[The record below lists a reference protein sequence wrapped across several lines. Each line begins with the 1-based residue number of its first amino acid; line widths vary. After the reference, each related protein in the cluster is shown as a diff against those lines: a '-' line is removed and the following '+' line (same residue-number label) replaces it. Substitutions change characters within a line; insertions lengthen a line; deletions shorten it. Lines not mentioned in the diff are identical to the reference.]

1 MKRLSIL
8 LFVVLFSCMTT
19 NAQTTIKDALRNY
32 AKFKRQ
38 AETLADEHKWVSFKY
53 KDIHYSGDSL
63 LFEEESELIIK
74 YDGKNSSLFYNINSI
89 EWFYLLDKDYYKKIE
104 KPEGSLIKYEN
115 TIFDF
120 GRHYDALGKY
130 GFIPRFFIDIPY
142 YIYPISFAE
151 SMNMTQIFNEIEERE
166 IDGELYNVYKFD
178 NNERRVRFYVN
189 AATNIMDSAYTE
201 IYQYSSK
208 VYYTFYDFSFE
219 NRQSYID
226 SIFNFDNKEYENY
239 SKYDIVNSEPYYSFD
254 TIVTDKLLDF
264 TLVDLNNDTTTLRE
278 QEGWVLLNFCTIT
291 SDYSMRQLDRYAKEK
306 DSLGYRILEKEGI
319 KIMAIEHKSNN
330 MEYIEKYAK
339 KHHSE
344 DITYSAKGI
353 SNAIDVNWWECY
365 YLISPDKK
373 VVYRAEKLEDYS
385 EIINKLKVEN

>member
-19 NAQTTIKDALRNY
+19 NAQTTIKDALQNY

-120 GRHYDALGKY
+120 GRHYDALGKQ

-151 SMNMTQIFNEIEERE
+151 SMNMKQIFNEIEERE

-226 SIFNFDNKEYENY
+226 SIFNFDNKEYEKY

-264 TLVDLNNDTTTLRE
+264 PLVDLNNDTTTLRE

-330 MEYIEKYAK
+330 MEYIEKYAMR
-339 KHHSE
+339 HHSE

-353 SNAIDVNWWECY
+353 FNAIDVNWWECY

-373 VVYRAEKLEDYS
+373 AVYRTEKLGDYS
-385 EIINKLKVEN
+385 EIINKMKIEN

>member
-1 MKRLSIL
+1 M
-8 LFVVLFSCMTT
+8 FVVLFSCMTT
-19 NAQTTIKDALRNY
+19 NAQTTIKDALQNY

-53 KDIHYSGDSL
+53 KDIHYYGDSL
-63 LFEEESELIIK
+63 LFEGESELIIK

-120 GRHYDALGKY
+120 DRYYDALGKY

-226 SIFNFDNKEYENY
+226 SIFNFDNKEYEKY

-264 TLVDLNNDTTTLRE
+264 PLVDLNNDTTTLRE

-339 KHHSE
+339 RHHSE

-353 SNAIDVNWWECY
+353 FNAIDVNWWECY

-373 VVYRAEKLEDYS
+373 AVYRTEKLGDYS

>member
-1 MKRLSIL
+1 M
-8 LFVVLFSCMTT
+8 FVVLFSCMTT
-19 NAQTTIKDALRNY
+19 NAQTTIKDALQNY

-38 AETLADEHKWVSFKY
+38 AETLADEYKWVSFKY
-53 KDIHYSGDSL
+53 KDIHYYGDSL
-63 LFEEESELIIK
+63 LFEGESELIIK

-120 GRHYDALGKY
+120 DRYYDALGKY

-226 SIFNFDNKEYENY
+226 SIFNFDNKEYEKY

-264 TLVDLNNDTTTLRE
+264 PLVDLNNDTTTLRE

-339 KHHSE
+339 RHHSE

-353 SNAIDVNWWECY
+353 FNAIDVNWWECY

-373 VVYRAEKLEDYS
+373 AVYRTEKLGDYS

>member
-19 NAQTTIKDALRNY
+19 SAQTTIKDALQNY

-120 GRHYDALGKY
+120 DRYYDALGKY

-151 SMNMTQIFNEIEERE
+151 SMDMTQIFNEIEERE

-226 SIFNFDNKEYENY
+226 SIFNFDNKEYEKY

-264 TLVDLNNDTTTLRE
+264 PLVDLNNDTTTLRE

-291 SDYSMRQLDRYAKEK
+291 CDYSMRQLDRYAKEK

-339 KHHSE
+339 RHHSE

-353 SNAIDVNWWECY
+353 FNAIDVNWWECY

-373 VVYRAEKLEDYS
+373 VVYRAEKMGDYS
-385 EIINKLKVEN
+385 EIINKLKIRL

>member
-1 MKRLSIL
+1 M
-8 LFVVLFSCMTT
+8 
-19 NAQTTIKDALRNY
+19 
-32 AKFKRQ
+32 
-38 AETLADEHKWVSFKY
+38 
-53 KDIHYSGDSL
+53 
-63 LFEEESELIIK
+63 
-74 YDGKNSSLFYNINSI
+74 
-89 EWFYLLDKDYYKKIE
+89 
-104 KPEGSLIKYEN
+104 
-115 TIFDF
+115 
-120 GRHYDALGKY
+120 
-130 GFIPRFFIDIPY
+130 
-142 YIYPISFAE
+142 
-151 SMNMTQIFNEIEERE
+151 
-166 IDGELYNVYKFD
+166 
-178 NNERRVRFYVN
+178 RFYVN

-226 SIFNFDNKEYENY
+226 SIFNFDNKEYEKY

-264 TLVDLNNDTTTLRE
+264 PLVDFNNDTTTLRE

-319 KIMAIEHKSNN
+319 KILAIEHKSNN

-339 KHHSE
+339 RHHSE

-353 SNAIDVNWWECY
+353 FNAIDVNWWECY

-373 VVYRAEKLEDYS
+373 VVYRTEKLEDYS

>member
-1 MKRLSIL
+1 M
-8 LFVVLFSCMTT
+8 
-19 NAQTTIKDALRNY
+19 
-32 AKFKRQ
+32 
-38 AETLADEHKWVSFKY
+38 
-53 KDIHYSGDSL
+53 
-63 LFEEESELIIK
+63 
-74 YDGKNSSLFYNINSI
+74 FYNINSI

-120 GRHYDALGKY
+120 DRHYDALGKY
-130 GFIPRFFIDIPY
+130 GFIPRNFRDIPY

-151 SMNMTQIFNEIEERE
+151 SMNLTQVFTDVEEQE
-166 IDGELYNVYKFD
+166 IDGELYNIYKFD
-178 NNERRVRFYVN
+178 NDERSACFYVN
-189 AATNIMDSAYTE
+189 ATTNIMDSAYCE
-201 IYQYSSK
+201 VFEYHSK
-208 VYYTFYDFSFE
+208 VYYAFYDFSFE

-226 SIFNFDNKEYENY
+226 SIFNFDNKEYEKY
-239 SKYDIVNSEPYYSFD
+239 SKYDIVNSVPYYSFD

-264 TLVDLNNDTTTLRE
+264 PLVDLNNDTTTLRE

-339 KHHSE
+339 RHHSE

-353 SNAIDVNWWECY
+353 FNAIDVNWWECY

-373 VVYRAEKLEDYS
+373 VFFRTSKLEDYE
-385 EIINKLKVEN
+385 EILKLIRN

>member
-1 MKRLSIL
+1 MKRMSIL

-19 NAQTTIKDALRNY
+19 SAQTTIKDALQNY

-89 EWFYLLDKDYYKKIE
+89 ECFYLLDKDYYKKIE

-120 GRHYDALGKY
+120 GRHYDALGKH

-226 SIFNFDNKEYENY
+226 SIFNFDNKEYEKF

-264 TLVDLNNDTTTLRE
+264 PLVDLNNDTTTLRE

-339 KHHSE
+339 RHHSE

-353 SNAIDVNWWECY
+353 FNAIDVNWWECY

-373 VVYRAEKLEDYS
+373 AVYRTEKLGDYS

>member
-1 MKRLSIL
+1 MKRMSIL
-8 LFVVLFSCMTT
+8 MFVVLFSCMTT
-19 NAQTTIKDALRNY
+19 SAQTTIKDALRNY
-32 AKFKRQ
+32 AKFMRQ
-38 AETLADEHKWVSFKY
+38 AETFADENEWVSFKY
-53 KDIHYSGDSL
+53 KDFHYSGDSL
-63 LFEEESELIIK
+63 LFEEEYELIIK

-115 TIFDF
+115 TIFDLD
-120 GRHYDALGKY
+120 RYYDALGKH

-226 SIFNFDNKEYENY
+226 SIFNFDNKEYEKF

-264 TLVDLNNDTTTLRE
+264 PLVDLNNDTTTLRE

-339 KHHSE
+339 RHHSE

-353 SNAIDVNWWECY
+353 FNAIDVNWWECY

-373 VVYRAEKLEDYS
+373 VVYRTEKLGDYS

>member
-1 MKRLSIL
+1 
-8 LFVVLFSCMTT
+8 
-19 NAQTTIKDALRNY
+19 
-32 AKFKRQ
+32 
-38 AETLADEHKWVSFKY
+38 
-53 KDIHYSGDSL
+53 
-63 LFEEESELIIK
+63 
-74 YDGKNSSLFYNINSI
+74 LFYNINSI

-120 GRHYDALGKY
+120 DRHYDALGKQ

-226 SIFNFDNKEYENY
+226 SIFNFDNKEYEKY

-264 TLVDLNNDTTTLRE
+264 PLVDLNNDTTTLRE

-339 KHHSE
+339 RHHSE

-353 SNAIDVNWWECY
+353 FNAIDVNWWECY

-373 VVYRAEKLEDYS
+373 AVYRAEKVGDYS
-385 EIINKLKVEN
+385 EIINKMKIEN

>member
-1 MKRLSIL
+1 MSIL

-19 NAQTTIKDALRNY
+19 SAQTTIKDAMQNY

-104 KPEGSLIKYEN
+104 KPEGSLIKNEN

-226 SIFNFDNKEYENY
+226 SIFNFDNKEYEKY

-264 TLVDLNNDTTTLRE
+264 PLVDLNNDTTTLRE

-339 KHHSE
+339 RYHSE

-353 SNAIDVNWWECY
+353 FNAIDVNWWECY

-373 VVYRAEKLEDYS
+373 AVYRTEKLGDYS

>member
-1 MKRLSIL
+1 MKRMSIL

-19 NAQTTIKDALRNY
+19 SAQTTIKDALQNY
-32 AKFKRQ
+32 VKFKRQ
-38 AETLADEHKWVSFKY
+38 AETLADENEWVSFKY

-120 GRHYDALGKY
+120 DRHYDALGKR

-151 SMNMTQIFNEIEERE
+151 SMNMKQIFNEIEELE

-226 SIFNFDNKEYENY
+226 SIFNFDNKEYEKF

-264 TLVDLNNDTTTLRE
+264 PLVDLNNDTTTLRE

-339 KHHSE
+339 RHHSE

-353 SNAIDVNWWECY
+353 FNAIDVNWWECY

-373 VVYRAEKLEDYS
+373 VVYRAEKLGDYS

>member
-1 MKRLSIL
+1 
-8 LFVVLFSCMTT
+8 MTT
-19 NAQTTIKDALRNY
+19 SAQTTIKDALRNY

-53 KDIHYSGDSL
+53 KDIHYYGDSL
-63 LFEEESELIIK
+63 LFEGESELIIK

-104 KPEGSLIKYEN
+104 KPEGSLIKCEN

-120 GRHYDALGKY
+120 DRHYDVHGKR

-151 SMNMTQIFNEIEERE
+151 SMNMKQIFNEIEERE

-226 SIFNFDNKEYENY
+226 SIFNFDNKEYEKY

-264 TLVDLNNDTTTLRE
+264 PLVDLNNATTTLRE

-339 KHHSE
+339 RHHSE

-353 SNAIDVNWWECY
+353 FNAIDVNWWECY